1 MTPARVKTTD
11 PKAVL
16 TTGQV
21 AEICHVAPRTVSK
34 WFDTGKL
41 RGYRIPGSRDRR
53 IPMDQ
58 LLAFMRTHGIP
69 LDGLDRGTCRVLM
82 VDDDSGDF
90 ARLARLLEDT
100 GRYQLRGATNDFE
113 AGAVAQQFRPH
124 VIVIDVDNA
133 GKESADICRK
143 IKAIPALQSARIIA
157 MSEDPGD
164 RRRAELADMGF
175 DACVATSCSP
185 GDFMRTIEEATDI
198 IT

>member
-1 MTPARVKTTD
+1 MSPARVKTTD

-69 LDGLDRGTCRVLM
+69 LDALDGGTCRVLM
-82 VDDDSGDF
+82 VDGDSGRF
-90 ARLARLLEDT
+90 AHLARLLEDT
-100 GRYQLRGATNDFE
+100 GRYQLRSATNDFE

-124 VIVIDVDNA
+124 VIVIDVDDA
-133 GKESADICRK
+133 VKESPDICRE
-143 IKAIPALQSARIIA
+143 IRAIAALQSARIIA
-157 MSEDPGD
+157 MSQSLDE

-175 DACVATSCSP
+175 DACVAASQAP
-185 GDFMRTIEEATDI
+185 GDLMRTIEEATDI
-198 IT
+198 II